1 MNRNMAK
8 SSDPGALFAARGGLG
23 VNVFRDAWEYR
34 ITDDGARRLA
44 AKSGASPAFLG
55 ILSIASAAPVTFAH
69 VASQVPHIDGN
80 DLELWLSTLCEM
92 GLLSPVEA
100 GTALHVAAAPS
111 VAVSMPP
118 EELTPAVVSV
128 PVAVAKPAPD
138 VPAADAQVLPVALL
152 VHAEARVRANWQRA
166 LAGRGFELQE
176 SAELE
181 TVERLL
187 RERRPAWVV
196 LGLDGGDFDGLHLL
210 RALKRPRAPRISRVC
225 LVVPRGRTLAADA
238 AETAARADANA
249 SSVTD
254 IVRALCGDAAVDET
268 MDEAAQSQTAVDAA
282 ESAPA
287 KAQVPDAPAAEPVP
301 ALPAS
306 KAGGKPA
313 QAPANA
319 PVWMNLLY
327 GDAYRYGS
335 FEAEHPSDL
344 ELQYPRLMVRMIEGW
359 SRPDLATEIN
369 QLIVDDRGGRQGF
382 PPEVMEELW
391 FIYQMHQAL
400 HAQTESRPRASA
412 SHAHPATALLQP
424 DATLAAGALH

>member
-8 SSDPGALFAARGGLG
+8 SSDPGTLFAARGGLG

-34 ITDDGARRLA
+34 ITDHGAARLA
-44 AKSGASPAFLG
+44 ARSGASPAFLG
-55 ILSIASAAPVTFAH
+55 ILAIASAAPVTFAR
-69 VASQVPHIDGN
+69 VASQVPHIDGD

-100 GTALHVAAAPS
+100 GTAQHVACAS
-111 VAVSMPP
+111 VVAVAMPP
-118 EELTPAVVSV
+118 EELVPAVVAA
-128 PVAVAKPAPD
+128 PVAVAKVAPD
-138 VPAADAQVLPVALL
+138 MPAADAQLLPVALL
-152 VHAEARVRANWQRA
+152 VHAEARVRANWRRA

-196 LGLDGGDFDGLHLL
+196 LGLDGGDFEGLHLL

-225 LVVPRGRTLAADA
+225 LVVPRGHTLAADA
-238 AETAARADANA
+238 VETAARADANA
-249 SSVTD
+249 NSVTD
-254 IVRALCGDAAVDET
+254 IVRALCGDAAVH
-268 MDEAAQSQTAVDAA
+268 EAVQSQPEVDATAGASA
-282 ESAPA
+282 EV
-287 KAQVPDAPAAEPVP
+287 QVPDVATAQPVP

-306 KAGGKPA
+306 KAAGKPA

-327 GDAYRYGS
+327 GDAYQYGS

-359 SRPDLATEIN
+359 SRPDLAAEIN
-369 QLIVDDRGGRQGF
+369 HLIVDDRGGRQGF

-391 FIYQMHQAL
+391 FLYQMHQAM
-400 HAQTESRPRASA
+400 HAQAESRPTASA
-412 SHAHPATALLQP
+412 SHAYPATALLQP
-424 DATLAAGALH
+424 DATLAAGVLH

>member
-44 AKSGASPAFLG
+44 ARSGASPAFLG
-55 ILSIASAAPVTFAH
+55 ILAIASAAPVTFAL

-100 GTALHVAAAPS
+100 GTAPLVAAMPS
-111 VAVSMPP
+111 VAVAMPADV
-118 EELTPAVVSV
+118 PA
-128 PVAVAKPAPD
+128 PVAVAA
-138 VPAADAQVLPVALL
+138 PAAIATPVPVTQVLPVALL
-152 VHAEARVRANWQRA
+152 VHAEARVRANWRRA
-166 LAGRGFELQE
+166 LAGRGFEFQE

-187 RERRPAWVV
+187 RERRPAWIV

-238 AETAARADANA
+238 AETAARADATAN
-249 SSVTD
+249 SVTD
-254 IVRALCGDAAVDET
+254 IVRALCGDAAVDESAESHT
-268 MDEAAQSQTAVDAA
+268 AVSAAQSASADAQVSDAA
-282 ESAPA
+282 
-287 KAQVPDAPAAEPVP
+287 VAEPVP
-301 ALPAS
+301 AVLAS

-319 PVWMNLLY
+319 PAWMNFLY
-327 GDAYRYGS
+327 RDAYQYGS

-359 SRPDLATEIN
+359 SRPELAAEIN
-369 QLIVDDRGGRQGF
+369 QLMVDERGGRQGF

-391 FIYQMHQAL
+391 FLYQMHQAM
-400 HAQTESRPRASA
+400 HAQSESRPAA
-412 SHAHPATALLQP
+412 VATHAYPATALLQP
-424 DATLAAGALH
+424 DAAFAVRALH